1 MFAEM
6 DLLLDKVPSPTA
18 TATASGPG
26 TSADSWPGRATRT
39 DGCGSLIT
47 GVHCRKKKLSK
58 RPGYMKKD
66 VQEQLSHQP
75 VVGFHLT
82 PQQVKN
88 NRNTCGDFSSDI
100 IKPEGH
106 CLNNPKC
113 LRKNK
118 ITEHQNT
125 SSKHISARNTTFGT
139 NIIPLQNN
147 RYSAA
152 NCQWTDCGGGSCY
165 TEINT
170 VTEQLS
176 EGCRQKQ
183 DVWPTL
189 YKNENTM
196 NITKPQSMPDL
207 NKPLYSEK
215 IQIAQPQ
222 DTDEEKAKLADIFN
236 SSFSFIQLSLNSSNT
251 NSDCVNELQQDR
263 CASGSLLQKQ
273 EPLQNQG
280 YKVSTSAT
288 EQFCTRRLWED
299 VETSCWH
306 SCQNVNKFVKAT
318 QSKDGPQDYD
328 LLSLDTDAPLLFL
341 ADSSDGSSAGS
352 SVTSGYGSSITAVD
366 QRCNSLM
373 RKYEPI
379 IQDCLLE
386 NRTQI
391 KLQSLILKLQKLQK
405 KAVQEDDYEKADSF
419 NKKLAELKQEKSSL
433 KFQLPSYQPC
443 IARFLEKVQLQ
454 AQVPVNETSTIFSN
468 NAGNFHLKSFENEA
482 SDTSPVNLQISWSR
496 RTQLIQE
503 KQKLRKEIADLKGQL
518 VVLETKDHQ
527 LNLAMEEEKRL
538 IQSQDSELCFLSTV
552 SANELQELNKSLNDI
567 LALRNQIV
575 FSAEL
580 PEHIKRLQ
588 KKEQSLS
595 IAIKA
600 TTAKAFSSQK
610 LCNNLRKKVSD
621 IETQLPI
628 LFEAK
633 MLAVSGHEF
642 STAKDLSEEIKSLT
656 TDKGR
661 LEELRCDLQA
671 LSTWNAQ
678 RLEVVREDY
687 SRLKTELQ
695 QEEEQFEKRLKEN
708 VFKYMEVLED
718 KINGCGSQLL
728 ERMFEA
734 DLEACQLFVR
744 GLQLKEASYFAS
756 EGDEYRADEEDEAI
770 EDPCSEIKDKMESV
784 FSQEHDLCA
793 VRQQKETAS
802 AENSRKCSLS
812 IQNTSTKVV
821 CEGLAVDIG
830 EQCEA
835 ISDQLLSL
843 EDQLLTATDNHD
855 DCLTQS
861 LQREIQMVKETLHAM
876 LKQLLP
882 LEEEEEESEDFV
894 VGSR

>member
-1 MFAEM
+1 
-6 DLLLDKVPSPTA
+6 
-18 TATASGPG
+18 
-26 TSADSWPGRATRT
+26 
-39 DGCGSLIT
+39 
-47 GVHCRKKKLSK
+47 
-58 RPGYMKKD
+58 MKKD

-125 SSKHISARNTTFGT
+125 SSKHISARNTTSGT

-391 KLQSLILKLQKLQK
+391 K
-405 KAVQEDDYEKADSF
+405 ATDSF

-454 AQVPVNETSTIFSN
+454 FVTFCVLS

-600 TTAKAFSSQK
+600 TTAKVISQK

-633 MLAVSGHEF
+633 MLAVSGKLDV
-642 STAKDLSEEIKSLT
+642 SGI
-656 TDKGR
+656 
-661 LEELRCDLQA
+661 
-671 LSTWNAQ
+671 
-678 RLEVVREDY
+678 
-687 SRLKTELQ
+687 
-695 QEEEQFEKRLKEN
+695 
-708 VFKYMEVLED
+708 
-718 KINGCGSQLL
+718 I
-728 ERMFEA
+728 
-734 DLEACQLFVR
+734 
-744 GLQLKEASYFAS
+744 
-756 EGDEYRADEEDEAI
+756 
-770 EDPCSEIKDKMESV
+770 
-784 FSQEHDLCA
+784 
-793 VRQQKETAS
+793 
-802 AENSRKCSLS
+802 
-812 IQNTSTKVV
+812 
-821 CEGLAVDIG
+821 
-830 EQCEA
+830 
-835 ISDQLLSL
+835 
-843 EDQLLTATDNHD
+843 
-855 DCLTQS
+855 
-861 LQREIQMVKETLHAM
+861 
-876 LKQLLP
+876 
-882 LEEEEEESEDFV
+882 
-894 VGSR
+894 